1 MGCSP
6 LSHLS
11 ACAPILRRAAPRG
24 RPRGLHVAAG
34 GRLRRTRRSQP
45 AFTPGKRAREA
56 AASGDTERGKPHR
69 LPGAAGPASR
79 CGPDGAPRPPERP
92 GTAAFRAPAAGGR
105 LYLPRGRPAR
115 MGRTGGGPAR
125 APPPQSTAAPAA
137 PGPSPTRRVRH
148 SHVTRRPRRRAPRS
162 ASRGRRCPLVPAGS
176 CSSSATP
183 GPPRRRPE
191 PAATRTAAPAACG
204 GGNVNK
210 WGFIATSLECRV
222 HLPLRSVPN
231 RRGASSSSC
240 SSCRCRRYAIR
251 QPLLRQPP
259 ARSPHS
265 PLRTVRI
272 ASPQPARPNAEPF
285 PPLPPRLASPSPT
298 PPPATKMA

>member
-1 MGCSP
+1 MRSYLAESSTSRP
-6 LSHLS
+6 
-11 ACAPILRRAAPRG
+11 AAGPPRG
-24 RPRGLHVAAG
+24 R
-34 GRLRRTRRSQP
+34 RRTAPENETLPARVYARKAGEGSGGERRHRAGKAAPPPWGSGPGQP
-45 AFTPGKRAREA
+45 LRARRRPPPPRA
-56 AASGDTERGKPHR
+56 AWNRRVPR
-69 LPGAAGPASR
+69 PR
-79 CGPDGAPRPPERP
+79 CGR
-92 GTAAFRAPAAGGR
+92 TALPAAWPPREDGESGR
-105 LYLPRGRPAR
+105 
-115 MGRTGGGPAR
+115 GPAR